1 MKKLFLVLP
10 IIAFIFILTGCLRE
24 TYTVE
29 KFMGAG
35 REKEGEYI
43 EVNNIEEHIQDYDGQ
58 IKNKLLDNVEYKK
71 CGKFKKT
78 ENYFKWYKYISPST
92 SGPNE
97 IALYFYEDGYV
108 LINRRYAL
116 GPNSIFYYK
125 LDQDKAKEIYSFV
138 KEEVEECINSKKEA
152 FELAKQEAGDVD
164 DFLVNLDNKKNL
176 CYYQTITQTSPA
188 IYFSENEELCNI
200 LLNITFEFIDEKEY
214 STHYNYNYDLLITNK
229 LESTNFENNLWYMTI
244 TKYGDV
250 DVIFEFSD
258 AKGRDY
264 TLIYSY
270 SITSADVNDIFDNV

>member
-10 IIAFIFILTGCLRE
+10 IIAFLFILAGCQRE

-58 IKNKLLDNVEYKK
+58 IKNKLLDDVEYKK
-71 CGKFKKT
+71 CSKFKKT

-138 KEEVEECINSKKEA
+138 KEEVEECINSRKEA

-164 DFLVNLDNKKNL
+164 DFLVSLDNKKNL

-200 LLNITFEFIDEKEY
+200 LLNITFSFNDEKEY
-214 STHYNYNYDLLITNK
+214 SIHYNYNYDLLITNK